1 MKKIYQENK
10 VFFTFLF
17 LFFTV
22 YGLLSLFYKLY
33 LNSYKGVEID
43 FFTQLVSDQATW
55 IVKVFDYPV
64 SSFPS
69 EKESGTNVFMG
80 NKVTARVIEG
90 CNAIAVMN
98 LFVAFVIAFKGKLKT
113 TVFFITFGLI
123 SIHVLNIIRIAL
135 IIIALYKY
143 PEYEK
148 ILHDIVFPLV
158 IYGFVFVLWLIW
170 IQKFSNHAQNS
181 SK

>member
-10 VFFTFLF
+10 AFFTFLI

-22 YGLLSLFYKLY
+22 YGLLSLLYKVY
-33 LNSYKGVEID
+33 LNSYTGVEID

-55 IVKVFDYPV
+55 LIRILDYPV
-64 SSFPS
+64 SVFPS
-69 EKESGTNVFMG
+69 ETEAGTRVFME
-80 NKVTARVIEG
+80 NKAVGRVIEG

-98 LFVAFVIAFKGKLKT
+98 LFAAFVIAFKGKIKT
-113 TVFFITFGLI
+113 TVLFISFGLI